1 MPQKICMSFNNTIS
15 KKVNTANNMYSRQ
28 AMQVANNIQSSIN
41 RFNMNTI
48 FASRG
53 VSCGWGGRR
62 FM

>member
-53 VSCGWGGRR
+53 VSCG
-62 FM
+62 

>member
-15 KKVNTANNMYSRQ
+15 KKVNTASNMYSRPS
-28 AMQVANNIQSSIN
+28 MPMANNMQSSIN

-53 VSCGWGGRR
+53 MSCG
-62 FM
+62 

>member
-15 KKVNTANNMYSRQ
+15 KKVNTANNMYSRPSMPM
-28 AMQVANNIQSSIN
+28 AMANNMQSSIN

-53 VSCGWGGRR
+53 MSCG
-62 FM
+62 